1 MKLRFYVI
9 VVLSIVVYG
18 SNLDGFS
25 IYILDEAK
33 NASCAMEMLQR
44 GDLVV
49 PTFNGKLRTDK
60 PPLHYYFMMASYKAF
75 GVTPFAARL
84 FSAVAGILLIVIT
97 YMNVKKLTNES
108 VAFYTSLVLLSSMQ
122 LAIQFHLA
130 VPDPYLIFLLCVG
143 LFSLFN
149 GLQGDH
155 RQLYLFYVAIAL
167 AFLTKGLI
175 AIVLPGLIALIYLI
189 LKKELGWALIRRLKI
204 IEGVVIFCVIALPW
218 YVAVGMATNGAWLKG
233 FFIEHN
239 LDRYTSTME
248 GHRGFPLA
256 PFVIMVA
263 ALLPFSVFVVQA
275 VKLSFQTKNSFLLF
289 CLVDCVVF
297 GVFFSFSRT
306 ILPSYPAPAVPF
318 LAIVMGYYL
327 DHWVRNFQVLSRTG
341 LWIGGI
347 TNIVIAF
354 AICLA
359 IYIALAK
366 EPGLE
371 SMRYIS
377 VMFMVI
383 PVGSAIGWYFGL
395 KARPQQL
402 IYFWAGS
409 WILTSILF
417 FYVAFP
423 PIDMRNPV
431 SESAGKIEKSEYSD
445 RRVIGYK
452 LFNPAMVFKL
462 KKTIEVFDS
471 PDQLKNIMNSEK
483 IILIT
488 RQKYVQELPIDS
500 LMHVLYRGKDL
511 FERNETVVLVN

>member
-1 MKLRFYVI
+1 MKLRFYII
-9 VVLSIVVYG
+9 VVLSIVVYC
-18 SNLDGFS
+18 SNLGGFS

-33 NASCAMEMLQR
+33 NASCAMEMMQR
-44 GDLVV
+44 NDLVV

-60 PPLHYYFMMASYKAF
+60 PPLHYYFMIASYKAL

-84 FSAVAGILLIVIT
+84 FSAVAGICLIVLT
-97 YMNVKKLTNES
+97 YLNVKKLTSES
-108 VAFYTSLVLLSSMQ
+108 VAFYTSLVLLSSLQ

-130 VPDPYLIFLLCVG
+130 VPDPYLIFLLCAG

-149 GLQGDH
+149 GLQGDY
-155 RQLYLFYVAIAL
+155 RQFYLFYVAIAL
-167 AFLTKGLI
+167 AFLTKGLM

-189 LKKELGWALIRRLKI
+189 LKKEVGWALIRRLKI
-204 IEGVVIFCVIALPW
+204 IEGVVIFCLIALPW
-218 YVAVGMATNGAWLKG
+218 YVAVGMATDGVWLRG

-275 VKLSFQTKNSFLLF
+275 VKLSFQSKNSFLLF
-289 CLVDCVVF
+289 CLVVCLVF
-297 GVFFSFSRT
+297 GVFFSFSQT

-327 DHWVRNFQVLSRTG
+327 DYWVRNFQVLPRVG

-347 TNIVIAF
+347 INVVIAF
-354 AICLA
+354 AICLM
-359 IYIALAK
+359 IYVALAK
-366 EPGLE
+366 EPALA
-371 SMRYIS
+371 SMRYLS
-377 VMFMVI
+377 VIFMVM
-383 PVGSAIGWYFGL
+383 PVGLAIGWYLGL
-395 KARPQQL
+395 KSRPHQL
-402 IYFWAGS
+402 IYFWTGS

-423 PIDMRNPV
+423 PIDVRNPV
-431 SESAGKIEKSEYSD
+431 SESTAIIEKSEYSE

-462 KKTIEVFDS
+462 KKTIEVLDS
-471 PDQLKNIMNSEK
+471 PDQLKNTMKSEK
-483 IILIT
+483 VILIT
-488 RQKYVQELPIDS
+488 RQKYVQELPVDS
-500 LMHVLYRGKDL
+500 LMKVLYRGKDL
-511 FERNETVVLVN
+511 FERNETVILVN

>member
-1 MKLRFYVI
+1 MTLRFCV

-18 SNLDGFS
+18 SNLGGFS

-33 NASCAMEMLQR
+33 NASCAMEMMQR
-44 GDLVV
+44 DDLIV

-60 PPLHYYFMMASYKAF
+60 PPLHYYFMIASYKVF
-75 GVTPFAARL
+75 GVTPLAARF
-84 FSAVAGILLIVIT
+84 FSFIAGIFLLVLT
-97 YMNVKKLTNES
+97 YLNVKKLVSES
-108 VAFYTSLVLLSSMQ
+108 VAFYTSLVLLSSLQ

-130 VPDPYLIFLLCVG
+130 VPDPYLIFLLCAG
-143 LFSLFN
+143 LFSVFN
-149 GLQGDH
+149 GLQGDR

-167 AFLTKGLI
+167 AFLTKGLV
-175 AIVLPGLIALIYLI
+175 AVVLPGLIVLIYLI
-189 LKKELGWALIRRLKI
+189 LQKDIGWSMIRRLKI

-218 YVAVGMATNGAWLKG
+218 YIAVGKATDGAWLKG

-239 LDRYTSTME
+239 FDRYTSTME

-275 VKLSFQTKNSFLLF
+275 VKLSFQSKNPFLLF
-289 CLVDCVVF
+289 CLVVCLVF
-297 GVFFSFSRT
+297 GVFFSFSQT

-318 LAIVMGYYL
+318 LAIVIGYYL
-327 DHWVRNFQVLSRTG
+327 DYWIRNFEVLPRMG

-347 TNIVIAF
+347 VNIVVAL

-359 IYIALAK
+359 IYVALAK
-366 EPGLE
+366 EPELA
-371 SMRYIS
+371 SMRYLS
-377 VMFMVI
+377 VVFIVI
-383 PVGSAIGWYFGL
+383 PVGAAIGWYFGL
-395 KARPQQL
+395 KAKPKQL

-417 FYVAFP
+417 FCVAFP

-431 SESAGKIEKSEYSD
+431 SESAAIIEKSEYSE

-452 LFNPAMVFKL
+452 LFNPAMVFEL

-471 PDQLKNIMNSEK
+471 PDQLKSIMSSEK
-483 IILIT
+483 VLLIT
-488 RQKYVQELPIDS
+488 RQKYIQELPFDS
-500 LMHVLYRGKDL
+500 LMNVLYRGKDL

>member
-1 MKLRFYVI
+1 MKLRFYII
-9 VVLSIVVYG
+9 VVLSIVVYS
-18 SNLDGFS
+18 SNLGGFS

-33 NASCAMEMLQR
+33 NASCAMEMMQR
-44 GDLVV
+44 HDLIV

-60 PPLHYYFMMASYKAF
+60 PPLHYYFMIASYKAF
-75 GVTPFAARL
+75 GVTPFAARF
-84 FSAVAGILLIVIT
+84 FSAVAGMFLFVLT
-97 YMNVKKLTNES
+97 YLNVKKLTRES
-108 VAFYTSLVLLSSMQ
+108 VAFYTSLVLLSSLQ

-155 RQLYLFYVAIAL
+155 RQFYLFYVAIAL
-167 AFLTKGLI
+167 AFLTKGLV
-175 AIVLPGLIALIYLI
+175 AIVLPGLIVLIYLI
-189 LKKELGWALIRRLKI
+189 LKKEIGWSLIRRLKI
-204 IEGVVIFCVIALPW
+204 IEGVVIFCVVALPW
-218 YVAVGMATNGAWLKG
+218 YVAVGMATDGAWLKG

-263 ALLPFSVFVVQA
+263 ALLPFSVFVVQS
-275 VKLSFQTKNSFLLF
+275 VRHSVQSKNSFLLF
-289 CLVDCVVF
+289 CLVVCVVF
-297 GVFFSFSRT
+297 GVFFSFSQT

-327 DHWVRNFQVLSRTG
+327 DYWVRNFQVLPRAG

-347 TNIVIAF
+347 INIVIGF
-354 AICLA
+354 AICL
-359 IYIALAK
+359 IVYFALAN
-366 EPGLE
+366 EVGLV
-371 SMRYIS
+371 SMRYLS
-377 VMFMVI
+377 LMFMVI
-383 PVGSAIGWYFGL
+383 PLGLAIGWYFGL
-395 KARPQQL
+395 SDRPKQL

-423 PIDMRNPV
+423 PIDVRNPV
-431 SESAGKIEKSEYSD
+431 SESAAIIEKSEYSE

-471 PDQLKNIMNSEK
+471 PDQLKSIMNSEK
-483 IILIT
+483 VILIT
-488 RQKYVQELPIDS
+488 RQRYVQELSIDS

-511 FERNETVVLVN
+511 FERNETVILVN